1 MSKTNLLCPHRAASN
16 CSTLKVTA
24 LLLHRAARSWAMP
37 DRMNW
42 GVPSHR
48 CRASSILSLRIEIV
62 TAVIGLSVPTVYRLM
77 AKGDFPRPIKLTSSA
92 RAWKLSDI
100 IDWMQSRAAAR
111 GPSEER
117 A

>member
-1 MSKTNLLCPHRAASN
+1 MSKTNLSAR
-16 CSTLKVTA
+16 TA
-24 LLLHRAARSWAMP
+24 LVQLFNSEGDGAAP
-37 DRMNW
+37 
-42 GVPSHR
+42 
-48 CRASSILSLRIEIV
+48 ASSGTKLGDAGPDELGRALTSLSGKLDPFLRIEIV